1 MTEAGPT
8 CSRVP
13 SSRYPLALLGFFLLL
28 CVLMHAKSFSVSHI
42 EGDEIVYLTLA
53 REMNWDFSGYST
65 QHDAAV
71 RRFPHSIYRQELFHH
86 PPLYP
91 LVLKIGM
98 LFQQAVFF
106 GLAFQVLAMA
116 LLLIFARRAA
126 QLCELPPRLQA
137 VLYAGMTF
145 GPLLMFST
153 GRLHHDG
160 LLAIFLFCERMSMF
174 PPISRGG
181 KVRRHSPA
189 LLPST
194 PQSDDGSATSVLGR
208 NTLPPASASC
218 CSRDRNSVN

>member
-86 PPLYP
+86 P
-91 LVLKIGM
+91 
-98 LFQQAVFF
+98 
-106 GLAFQVLAMA
+106 
-116 LLLIFARRAA
+116 
-126 QLCELPPRLQA
+126 
-137 VLYAGMTF
+137 
-145 GPLLMFST
+145 
-153 GRLHHDG
+153 
-160 LLAIFLFCERMSMF
+160 
-174 PPISRGG
+174 
-181 KVRRHSPA
+181 
-189 LLPST
+189 LLP
-194 PQSDDGSATSVLGR
+194 
-208 NTLPPASASC
+208 
-218 CSRDRNSVN
+218 RNSAGVSEGADLSLRVNTILARALPS